1 MLCAMICNAWWFI
14 VFAYLFVCF
23 TQDLVLLKCFDATLG
38 NIGVFYPRHGNS
50 NNQLEF
56 ESNLK
61 L

>member
-1 MLCAMICNAWWFI
+1 
-14 VFAYLFVCF
+14 
-23 TQDLVLLKCFDATLG
+23 LVLLKCFNTTPG

-50 NNQLEF
+50 NSQLGF